1 MNKKLLTKLENQ
13 LKEYKEKGVKA
24 FENDNTKLALD
35 CYSLCMKLELAIDS
49 VKESERS
56 NANTA

>member
-49 VKESERS
+49 IKDGSS
-56 NANTA
+56 

>member
-1 MNKKLLTKLENQ
+1 MSTNAQIMEAIETYQAENA
-13 LKEYKEKGVKA
+13 KFEEKGVKA

-49 VKESERS
+49 VKESE
-56 NANTA
+56 